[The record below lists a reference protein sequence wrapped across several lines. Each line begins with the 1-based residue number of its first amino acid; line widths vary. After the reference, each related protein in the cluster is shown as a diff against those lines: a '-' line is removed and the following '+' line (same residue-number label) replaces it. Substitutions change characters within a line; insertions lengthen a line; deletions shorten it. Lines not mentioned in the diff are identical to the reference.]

1 MTAYR
6 LCVTPAGAQRWWWVQ
21 TDRESVISDFKTG
34 VCSVLVA
41 TSVAARG
48 LDVRDLGVVV
58 NYDTPNHLEEYVHR
72 CGRTGRAG
80 VDGTAITFLSPHDD
94 QYAPDLVKA
103 FRDSKLPIPADLQV
117 PPLPLLCPSLCS
129 AHLTPCWTKQP

>member
-1 MTAYR
+1 M
-6 LCVTPAGAQRWWWVQ
+6 QS
-21 TDRESVISDFKTG
+21 DRESVISDFKTG

-48 LDVRDLGVVV
+48 LDVRDLALVV

-80 VDGTAITFLSPHDD
+80 ASGTAITFLSPHDD

-103 FRDSKLPIPADLQV
+103 LRDSKATVPADLEVTFPLANTCTRTPLHTETTATCRATDAV
-117 PPLPLLCPSLCS
+117 PMRMVNF
-129 AHLTPCWTKQP
+129 

>member
-1 MTAYR
+1 MP
-6 LCVTPAGAQRWWWVQ
+6 LQ

-48 LDVRDLGVVV
+48 LDVRELSMVI

-80 VDGTAITFLSPHDD
+80 AAGTAVTFLSPHDD

-103 FRDSKLPIPADLQV
+103 LRDSKAPVPADLEV
-117 PPLPLLCPSLCS
+117 LRSWYYYCRLYCHMFVWLDAPYT
-129 AHLTPCWTKQP
+129 A

>member
-1 MTAYR
+1 MP
-6 LCVTPAGAQRWWWVQ
+6 LQ

-48 LDVRDLGVVV
+48 LDVRDLSLVI

-80 VDGTAITFLSPHDD
+80 AAGTAVTFLSPHDD

-103 FRDSKLPIPADLQV
+103 LRDSKAPIPADLEV
-117 PPLPLLCPSLCS
+117 RLSPLITHILYSNLPAPKS
-129 AHLTPCWTKQP
+129 

>member
-1 MTAYR
+1 MR
-6 LCVTPAGAQRWWWVQ
+6 
-21 TDRESVISDFKTG
+21 
-34 VCSVLVA
+34 VA

-48 LDVRDLGVVV
+48 LDVRDLNLVV

-80 VDGTAITFLSPHDD
+80 AEGTAITFLAPDDD

-103 FRDSKLPIPADLQV
+103 FRDSKLPVPADLQV
-117 PPLPLLCPSLCS
+117 RPIPARC
-129 AHLTPCWTKQP
+129 

>member
-1 MTAYR
+1 MP
-6 LCVTPAGAQRWWWVQ
+6 LQ
-21 TDRESVISDFKTG
+21 TYRESVISDFKTG

-48 LDVRDLGVVV
+48 LDVRELSMVI
-58 NYDTPNHLEEYVHR
+58 NYDTPNHHEEYVHR

-80 VDGTAITFLSPHDD
+80 AAGTAVTFQAPSDD

-103 FRDSKLPIPADLQV
+103 LRDSKAPGPADLEV
-117 PPLPLLCPSLCS
+117 RC
-129 AHLTPCWTKQP
+129 

>member
-1 MTAYR
+1 M
-6 LCVTPAGAQRWWWVQ
+6 LQ
-21 TDRESVISDFKTG
+21 TDRESTISDFKGG

-48 LDVRDLGVVV
+48 LDVRDLTLVV

-80 VDGTAITFLSPHDD
+80 NAGTAITFLSYDDD

-103 FRDSKLPIPADLQV
+103 LKDSKTAVPQDLQV
-117 PPLPLLCPSLCS
+117 RPRRLALRAPACACVRLRARRLRMFI
-129 AHLTPCWTKQP
+129 ACWTV